1 MPQQKGSFSNVFGRN
16 SHSLR
21 GCDPSVRSSS
31 AIFRLSTQGFVPCA
45 DLKTIGFQEKCDGL
59 RPSCTAC
66 QAAGQTCSYDPNAKK
81 RGLPEGYVRGL
92 EKLWALALSN
102 IDGFEDTML
111 ALLGATPDSAG
122 RRSKLMSVWTND
134 GASETLHESWK
145 TSRLFSALE
154 RMLSNPDVPTPQC
167 HDKRQRDECDDLPD
181 AKDNWGFRLVRS
193 STSLGPGV
201 PRVVEPST
209 SPMNK
214 RARLSLPG
222 DSPPVPQSVKDLNT
236 LQLPPQTPQLLDVYF
251 AVTHTW
257 FPIIAKHNILR
268 ASYFY
273 ANAPLSVSS
282 VKTGSGDHA
291 ALWAI
296 LSYTVS
302 QSKGNLRDGT
312 APLSKAKEFYSI
324 SRKLIPSENEN
335 YELGHAQ
342 ALLLLTLVNIG
353 LEDWTAAWL
362 LGGQAVRMAISMGL
376 GLQANNQRSDE
387 MKQRKAVFLGCYVVD
402 SLLSFRLNRN
412 PCISPND
419 LSPVGRLEEDGL
431 EEWNS
436 WADVL
441 PPIRGMESNNPPRR
455 GPLLSL
461 SSFNRLVDL
470 ASVLNRATQRSFD
483 GHGAHLLAQQLFLEL
498 KQWDDRL
505 PPGCRLVGPESIYP
519 ERHSAL
525 LPHQTYLCLT
535 YIATL
540 LWIYLRVV
548 PKELSLH
555 HSQRPFTEGAKKLL
569 FRAIPMMSQHLENFP
584 MCGLPPLFEVTLRTI
599 AKQAHTLRDTIDPG
613 TFPFTQWT
621 EQLLRQTVELRSM
634 WPVYNSLV
642 FSIEHWNR
650 PKDVTEPSSM
660 GSQRRAGDFLGIE
673 SVSPGSFGE
682 DAILMP
688 EMGRQ
693 RGQSEIDH
701 QGRES
706 LLRGTTNQAY
716 SNIGIRIPVDGHP
729 MSPNDTA
736 LRNMDFTMIGNPLH
750 QAADR
755 SSNFLDKLAQT
766 DGSELPVP
774 SQTQPRR
781 PTSSS
786 MSDISSANAARSD
799 RMSTGHG
806 FAMDTPS
813 PNLPESG
820 GISSDIDSI
829 FKDLAYLDT
838 TEWAN
843 SREAG
848 LKDFGFMD
856 DSTFQAFCHDPD
868 RLEGSQPL
876 VHPSSIA
883 DIWPPPGFFPE
894 AFQDNTNEAEEG

>member
-1 MPQQKGSFSNVFGRN
+1 
-16 SHSLR
+16 
-21 GCDPSVRSSS
+21 
-31 AIFRLSTQGFVPCA
+31 
-45 DLKTIGFQEKCDGL
+45 
-59 RPSCTAC
+59 
-66 QAAGQTCSYDPNAKK
+66 
-81 RGLPEGYVRGL
+81 
-92 EKLWALALSN
+92 
-102 IDGFEDTML
+102 ML

-122 RRSKLMSVWTND
+122 RRSKLMTVWTND

-145 TSRLFSALE
+145 TSRLFGALE
-154 RMLSNPDVPTPQC
+154 RMLSNPDVSTPQNQ
-167 HDKRQRDECDDLPD
+167 DKRQRDDCDDLPGVR
-181 AKDNWGFRLVRS
+181 DNWGFRLVRS

-209 SPMNK
+209 SPITK
-214 RARLSLPG
+214 RARLSLPE
-222 DSPPVPQSVKDLNT
+222 DSPPVPQSVKDFNM
-236 LQLPPQTPQLLDVYF
+236 LQLPPQASQLLDVYF

-257 FPIIAKHNILR
+257 FPIVAKHNVLR

-273 ANAPLSVSS
+273 ANAPFSVSN
-282 VKTGSGDHA
+282 VRAESGDHA

-296 LSYTVS
+296 LSYTIS

-312 APLSKAKEFYSI
+312 APLSKAKDFYSI
-324 SRKLIPSENEN
+324 SRMLIPSEKEN
-335 YELGHAQ
+335 YELGHIQ
-342 ALLLLTLVNIG
+342 ALLLLALVNIG

-362 LGGQAVRMAISMGL
+362 LSGQAVRMALSMGL
-376 GLQANNQRSDE
+376 GLPANNQRSDDE
-387 MKQRKAVFLGCYVVD
+387 KQGKAVFLGCFVID

-412 PCISPND
+412 PCISSND
-419 LSPVGRLEEDGL
+419 LPPVGRLEEDGL

-436 WADVL
+436 WTDVL
-441 PPIRGMESNNPPRR
+441 PPMRGMESNNPPRR

-470 ASVLNRATQRSFD
+470 ASFLNKATQISSD
-483 GHGAHLLAQQLFLEL
+483 GHGAHILAQQLFLEL

-540 LWIYLRVV
+540 LWLYLRVV
-548 PKELSLH
+548 PKELGL

-569 FRAIPMMSQHLENFP
+569 FRALPMMSQHLENFP
-584 MCGLPPLFEVTLRTI
+584 MCGLPPLFEVALRTI
-599 AKQAHTLRDTIDPG
+599 GKQALALRDTIDPG

-642 FSIEHWNR
+642 LSIEHWSR
-650 PKDVTEPSSM
+650 SKDVTEAPSM
-660 GSQRRAGDFLGIE
+660 CIQRPAGDVLGIG
-673 SVSPGSFGE
+673 SLSPASFGE
-682 DAILMP
+682 DAFAMP
-688 EMGRQ
+688 EMDRRGR
-693 RGQSEIDH
+693 QSEIDRR
-701 QGRES
+701 GRKS
-706 LLRGTTNQAY
+706 ILRGGTNQAY
-716 SNIGIRIPVDGHP
+716 SNLNIRIPVEGHP
-729 MSPNDTA
+729 MAPNDTA
-736 LRNMDFTMIGNPLH
+736 LANMDFFMIGNPLH
-750 QAADR
+750 ATADR
-755 SSNFLDKLAQT
+755 SSSFSKKLAQA
-766 DGSELPVP
+766 DGSELPMP
-774 SQTQPRR
+774 SQAQPQR

-786 MSDISSANAARSD
+786 ISEISSANAARSD
-799 RMSTGHG
+799 RRMSSGHG

-813 PNLPESG
+813 PNFQEPG

-838 TEWAN
+838 TEWAD

-848 LKDFGFMD
+848 LKDFGFLD

-894 AFQDNTNEAEEG
+894 AFQDNTNEAEKG